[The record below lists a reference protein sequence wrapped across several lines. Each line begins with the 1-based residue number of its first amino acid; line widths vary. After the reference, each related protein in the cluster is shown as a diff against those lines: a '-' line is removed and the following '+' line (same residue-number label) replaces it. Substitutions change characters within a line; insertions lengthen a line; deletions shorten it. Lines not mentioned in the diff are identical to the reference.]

1 MEIKAIKTLINL
13 TSIQKQQYNK
23 YIISG
28 NTVTEDFVFTKKLRS
43 IFLKF
48 HEEWIFMEDIRFEQT
63 KELKAKPDVSKIG
76 FGTKFA
82 DYMFEMDFN
91 QEQGWHDPRIVPY
104 RDISVS
110 PANTTL
116 HYGQAIFEGMK
127 AFRTVDDRIVV
138 FRPLDHINRLNRSAK
153 ILDIPQV
160 NVDLVH
166 QALRKLI
173 EIEKDWVPVGKGRSL
188 YIRPFIF
195 ATDPYLGVSVSA
207 TYKMMIILSPVA
219 AYYAHG
225 FSPVKIMV
233 EDKYVRAVIGGL
245 GEAKTPANY
254 AASLHAG
261 LVAHEKGYDQ
271 TLWLDGV
278 HRKYIEEVGSM
289 NILFKI
295 KGEIVTPALCGSILA
310 GITRKTVL
318 AVAKEWGVPTSERR
332 ISIDEVHDAYKNGD
346 LEEVF
351 GSGTAAVISPVGELC
366 YKGEKMVINDGKI
379 GPFAQKMFDH
389 ITGLQGGEIPD
400 TLGLVEEVTKL

>member
-1 MEIKAIKTLINL
+1 MAEIRVEQA
-13 TSIQKQQYNK
+13 QA
-23 YIISG
+23 
-28 NTVTEDFVFTKKLRS
+28 
-43 IFLKF
+43 LK
-48 HEEWIFMEDIRFEQT
+48 E
-63 KELKAKPDVSKIG
+63 KPDVAKIG
-76 FGTKFA
+76 FGTKFS
-82 DYMFEMDFN
+82 DYMFEMDYN
-91 QEQGWHDPRIVPY
+91 REEGWHDPKIVPY
-104 RDISVS
+104 RDITVS
-110 PANTTL
+110 PANTTV

-127 AFRTVDDRIVV
+127 AFRTQDGRIVI
-138 FRPLDHINRLNRSAK
+138 FRPLDHLNRLNRSAK
-153 ILDIPQV
+153 ILDIPE
-160 NVDLVH
+160 VDVELVH
-166 QALRKLI
+166 EGLRKLI
-173 EIEKDWVPVGKGRSL
+173 AMEKDWVPAQKGTSL

-195 ATDPYLGVSVSA
+195 ATDPFLGVNVSSS
-207 TYKMMIILSPVA
+207 YKLLIILSPVA

-233 EDKYVRAVIGGL
+233 EDQYVRAVPGGL

-318 AVAKEWGVPTSERR
+318 AVAKEWGYPVSERR
-332 ISIDEVHDAYKNGD
+332 ISIDEVHEAYKNGD

-366 YKGEKMVINDGKI
+366 YKGEKMVINGGKI

-389 ITGLQGGEIPD
+389 ITGLQSGEVED
-400 TLGLVEEVTKL
+400 TLGLVEEVVKL